1 MTPSPEER
9 AAKVVRSLIEPLDN
23 GKPYL
28 ETPLRKVM
36 AEVIASAIREAEN
49 AALESA
55 AVLVEKRIVMKHLT
69 GKTDLPELHI
79 AAIRSL
85 KSKD

>member
-9 AAKVVRSLIEPLDN
+9 AREIVSRALAVDAAVKLGTE
-23 GKPYL
+23 YL
-28 ETPLRKVM
+28 ESL
-36 AEVIASAIREAEN
+36 IASAIREAEN
-49 AALESA
+49 DALESA

-69 GKTDLPELHI
+69 SKTDLPELHI